1 MSAESGS
8 GSADTLPSPTV
19 QLTALAENMAIVKAK
34 AKAAAA
40 TIAQDNAGAAAVT
53 SSPGPEQPASSSCPH
68 KPSQPVHVASD
79 QPATFA
85 FAKQPTMA
93 GFTPAQRAT
102 LKVRAALQTQKH
114 RRYGTGEHEA
124 AILAD
129 ATPGS
134 ILAVSQVAGRAAS
147 PDARHEDSGFAHGG
161 REASSGSGR
170 DSSGASGRAVGAP
183 LHMLPP
189 PPVKQSAPPKAQPS
203 SQIAPGPAQYP
214 KMPGPSSTPTA
225 GTAASSGQ
233 PLAFNHV
240 CRHITARAALGKR
253 YQIGRSPVTCWCR
266 IGPIRK
272 VRLRPTATTKLR
284 RRNQNL
290 HGRCRIYFLVIDYKA

>member
-40 TIAQDNAGAAAVT
+40 SIVHDNAGAAAVT
-53 SSPGPEQPASSSCPH
+53 SPPGPEQPASSSCPH

-93 GFTPAQRAT
+93 GLTPAQRAT
-102 LKVRAALQTQKH
+102 LKGRAALQTQKH

-170 DSSGASGRAVGAP
+170 DSSGASGRTVGAP
-183 LHMLPP
+183 LHTLPP
-189 PPVKQSAPPKAQPS
+189 PPVRQSAPPKAQPS

-214 KMPGPSSTPTA
+214 KMPGPSSTPTT

-233 PLAFNHV
+233 PLVFN
-240 CRHITARAALGKR
+240 RDTAGVPPYKSTGGFGKEIPDR
-253 YQIGRSPVTCWCR
+253 M
-266 IGPIRK
+266 
-272 VRLRPTATTKLR
+272 RPSDMLVPNWPKQEGQTASDG
-284 RRNQNL
+284 N
-290 HGRCRIYFLVIDYKA
+290 YKAPPPRSKLAWPVPHLFPCD